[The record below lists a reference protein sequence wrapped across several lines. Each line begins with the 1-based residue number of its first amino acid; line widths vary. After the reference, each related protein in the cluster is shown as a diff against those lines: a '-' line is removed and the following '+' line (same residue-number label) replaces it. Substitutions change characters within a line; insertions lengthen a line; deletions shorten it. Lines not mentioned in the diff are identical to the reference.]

1 MAGKR
6 KEGRDYHMPKR
17 VIMHV
22 DMDAF
27 FAAIEEK
34 RHQEYRGKPLV
45 VGGAGDPTRRGVVS
59 TANYEARKY
68 GVQSGMPLRTA
79 LEKCPDCI
87 FLPVDFETYVDVSE
101 RFHSIIRAFSPLVE
115 SWGLDEAFLDV
126 SKDEKAPE
134 GIGQEIKRRIR
145 DELGLTCSI
154 GIAPNKLLAKMAS
167 GLDKPD
173 GLTVLRRK
181 DVEKVLGPL
190 PVSRLLW
197 VGPKTTARLAEIGV
211 GTIADLRAVP
221 LEKLQETFGPS
232 WGESLYY
239 TARGV
244 DESPLTTSWE
254 PKSMSH
260 EVTFE
265 TDTSDIDVVRSTLAR
280 FARYLSRE
288 LKESRYVA
296 RTVTVK
302 VRLKPFSTHTHQ
314 RTLEAS
320 IASSKEILAEALS
333 LLEETELDR
342 PVRLVGLRVSNLEK
356 TRE

>member
-1 MAGKR
+1 MSR
-6 KEGRDYHMPKR
+6 R

-27 FAAIEEK
+27 FAAIEER
-34 RHQEYRGKPLV
+34 RHPEYGGKPLV
-45 VGGAGDPTRRGVVS
+45 VGGAGDPTKRGVVS
-59 TANYEARKY
+59 TANYEARRY
-68 GVQSGMPLRTA
+68 GIYSGMPLRTA
-79 LEKCPDCI
+79 LKKCPECV
-87 FLPVDFETYVDVSE
+87 FLPVDFDTYMEASE
-101 RFHSIIRAFSPLVE
+101 RFHSMIREFSPLVE

-126 SKDEKAPE
+126 TDSKKPPE
-134 GIGQEIKRRIR
+134 EIAKEIKKRIGKV
-145 DELGLTCSI
+145 LGLTCSI

-167 GLDKPD
+167 GLEKPD
-173 GLTVLRRK
+173 GLTVLRRQ

-197 VGPKTTARLAEIGV
+197 VGPKTAARLAEIGV
-211 GTIADLRAVP
+211 TTIADLRALP
-221 LEKLQETFGPS
+221 LEKLQETFGSS

-239 TARGV
+239 TARGI

-265 TDTSDIDVVRSTLAR
+265 MDTLDMDLVKSTLAR

-288 LKESRYVA
+288 LKESRYLA

-302 VRLKPFSTHTHQ
+302 MRLKPFSTHTHQ
-314 RTLEAS
+314 RTLETPV
-320 IASSKEILAEALS
+320 ASSKKVLTEALS
-333 LLEETELDR
+333 LLEEIEIDR

-356 TRE
+356 TEE